1 MDLRSLRYFLRV
13 VEFGS
18 LTRAAANLHIAQP
31 ALSRHIQ
38 RLEDEFGVTLLERA
52 SRGVTMT
59 DAGDLLY
66 KRGTELLR
74 DADRLR
80 DELLDHSGQPAGRV
94 VVGITATAC
103 PIFARPL
110 LQSVR
115 AQFPRISV
123 NISEGFSKVLGSWI
137 VNGDIDVA
145 VVSDSDI
152 SHGLRALKLVEE
164 ELLFLAPPG
173 RSTASWISAEELAA
187 TPLLLSDGIHKRVE
201 AILSTSLTIDMKMN
215 SIELIRHLVQD
226 GVGVSIL
233 PYSAARE
240 EIMSGSIQAYRIGEN
255 GICRQLALCT
265 SETRRISTATRIVV
279 ETIASISRDLVKEG
293 HFTYVPHPTA

>member
-31 ALSRHIQ
+31 ALTRHIQ

-52 SRGVTMT
+52 NRGVTMT

-110 LQSVR
+110 LQNVR

-279 ETIASISRDLVKEG
+279 DTIASISRELVEEG
-293 HFTYVPHPTA
+293 HFTYVPHATA